1 MSALSSAKIP
11 GVILAAGEAKR
22 FQTVSKFASSQVRR
36 CQKKAN
42 KLLLPFRGKPVIY
55 HTLKEMLKSQ
65 LEPILLVLGYE
76 SEKVI
81 EAIRELKHH
90 PKLQIIFNDLWASGR
105 ASSVRAAI
113 EKLPEDAPGVLF
125 LPGDMPL
132 MKRRLIDLV
141 ANTFRET
148 QKLCF
153 PLHKG
158 EKGHPVVFPKALL
171 SELAQLSGDTSGFK
185 LVKKHWDEAV
195 KLPLEDESTQLDLD
209 TLEDYERL
217 LELE

>member
-1 MSALSSAKIP
+1 LSTPLSATIP

-22 FQTVSKFASSQVRR
+22 FQIVSKLASLQVRKR
-36 CQKKAN
+36 QKKAN

-55 HTLKEMLKSQ
+55 HVLKEMLNSQ
-65 LEPILLVLGYE
+65 LEPVLLVLGYE

-90 PKLQIIFNDLWASGR
+90 PKLQIIFNEQWASGR
-105 ASSVRAAI
+105 ASSVKAAI
-113 EKLPEDAPGVLF
+113 EQLPEDAPGALF

-132 MKRRLIDLV
+132 MKHRLIDLV
-141 ANTFRET
+141 AKTFCES

-153 PLHKG
+153 PLFKG
-158 EKGHPVVFPKALL
+158 EKGHPVAFPKALL
-171 SELAQLSGDTSGFK
+171 AELAELTGDTSGFE

-195 KLPLEDESTQLDLD
+195 KLPLEDESTQFDLD

-217 LELE
+217 LKLE